1 MAMEKENLFKKKKK
15 KIQFKSMFSKIK
27 ALIKNGKNP
36 KEEESKTPIIFE
48 EKSQQKIPFI
58 FESNYSEPKL
68 SAFKVSNLNTVY
80 YIPSFF
86 SEEAEQ
92 NILDSIYSSENKSR
106 WVSLKYSS
114 RRLQKYGGEVTEN
127 GLVNQEEL
135 PNFLRSI
142 GESLI
147 KNNIFPPSEETNKCL
162 PLNHC
167 LINEYENGIGIM
179 PHTDGPLYYPYVI
192 ILSLGSHCCFNFY
205 KDFAQYKLEEPFS
218 RMLIEPRSL
227 LIFTG
232 ECYEKYL
239 HCIEDRKNDY
249 VFFKFDQEGKELKDC
264 NIDNIIL
271 TDLWKQIGE
280 KEKGDNTFIERNI
293 QRSKR
298 ISITIRHVPPLK

>member
-1 MAMEKENLFKKKKK
+1 
-15 KIQFKSMFSKIK
+15 MFSKIK
-27 ALIKNGKNP
+27 ALIKNGKNA
-36 KEEESKTPIIFE
+36 KEEESKTPIIPE
-48 EKSQQKIPFI
+48 E
-58 FESNYSEPKL
+58 NSEPKL
-68 SAFKVSNLNTVY
+68 PFIFQSKYFAPQLSEFKVSNLNTVY

-86 SEEAEQ
+86 SEETEQ
-92 NILDSIYSSENKSR
+92 NILDRIYSSENKSR

-127 GLVNQEEL
+127 GLSNQEDL
-135 PNFLRSI
+135 PDFLRSI

-205 KDFAQYKLEEPFS
+205 KDFAQYKLEEPFTK
-218 RMLIEPRSL
+218 MLIEPRSV

-239 HCIEDRKNDY
+239 HCIEDRKSDY
-249 VFFKFDQEGKELKDC
+249 IFFKLDQEGNNLKDC
-264 NIDNIIL
+264 NIDNALL
-271 TDLWKQIGE
+271 TDLWKEIEEE
-280 KEKGDNTFIERNI
+280 KRRGNGFIEKNI

-298 ISITIRHVPPLK
+298 ISITIRHVPPTK